1 MILDEILEHKRSQ
14 IERLRPRYVDWSPPV
29 EAPVRRDFAAAIKGL
44 SAGRRSGSH
53 GTPVL
58 IAEFKRRSP
67 SRGEIR
73 PGAKPVALVR
83 TYEGAGAA
91 AVSVLTD
98 ERYFGG
104 TLGDLAEARGAIGIP
119 VLRKDFIIDEVQL
132 AESCG
137 PEGPDC
143 LLLIAA
149 ALSGE
154 RLRGL
159 RELAARCGQAC
170 LVEVHDEA
178 ELARA
183 LEGGAEIVGINNRD
197 LRTFEVSLDTTLRLR
212 PRVPEGIPVVSES
225 GIHGAEDV
233 RRLAE
238 AGVDA
243 MLVGDALMAAEDPAR
258 KIGELLGAR

>member
-1 MILDEILEHKRSQ
+1 
-14 IERLRPRYVDWSPPV
+14 
-29 EAPVRRDFAAAIKGL
+29 
-44 SAGRRSGSH
+44 
-53 GTPVL
+53 
-58 IAEFKRRSP
+58 
-67 SRGEIR
+67 
-73 PGAKPVALVR
+73 
-83 TYEGAGAA
+83 
-91 AVSVLTD
+91 
-98 ERYFGG
+98 
-104 TLGDLAEARGAIGIP
+104 
-119 VLRKDFIIDEVQL
+119 VQL

-170 LVEVHDEA
+170 LVEVHDEG
-178 ELARA
+178 ELDRA